1 MKCFQVRAFC
11 FPKIL
16 HHLFVIHKG
25 YSPNISKKQI
35 KNCIYFFILNN
46 AFGMKQLS
54 TPQLHLEWAL
64 TFETPCSSSITLHV
78 TLLKK
83 HQYIIIIN
91 KTLFPSNYKFNVNFQ
106 RHLFSSK
113 MKLPTSNVKDLW
125 FREIHKRKLYRFI
138 HVGSAFF

>member
-1 MKCFQVRAFC
+1 MLSSKG
-11 FPKIL
+11 IL
-16 HHLFVIHKG
+16 F
-25 YSPNISKKQI
+25 SKKIASFICDTQRVLT
-35 KNCIYFFILNN
+35 KYFEKTNQKLHLLFYIFYN

-91 KTLFPSNYKFNVNFQ
+91 KTLFPSNYKFNVKFQ